1 MEQKQTSE
9 IDVVKIMESIREEI
23 KEKGLENEVLP
34 FESIP
39 LPNQTF
45 DIDDGIGPFSSE
57 DFMDANMYLN
67 QFYSVSVW
75 HQIRSTK
82 PVIGPVLTFFKKV
95 NRKLIRFFIEP
106 IVEDQNNVNINVTK
120 SLNQIRNYILEKDNN
135 ETDEEEQLKQ
145 LSLKVEELLTR
156 VKDLEDENNKLKSNS
171 SVK

>member
-9 IDVVKIMESIREEI
+9 VDVTKIMDSIRAEI
-23 KEKGLENEVLP
+23 KEKGMDTEVLP

-75 HQIRSTK
+75 HSVKSSK
-82 PVIGPVLTFFKKV
+82 PVVGPVLTFFKKV

-120 SLNQIRNYILEKDNN
+120 SLNQIRNYILEKDEN
-135 ETDEEEQLKQ
+135 DIDDQLKQ
-145 LSLKVEELLTR
+145 LTAKVDELLTR
-156 VKDLEDENNKLKSNS
+156 VSDLEAENSKLKSNNN
-171 SVK
+171 VK